1 MGYIE
6 PNVNAAMTAS
16 MAIGHIASGNTTAAT
31 LLSDKNYESGDRCYA
46 VKTRLRRK
54 RVILEEEDNVEI
66 STIATNG
73 CAST

>member
-31 LLSDKNYESGDRCYA
+31 LLS
-46 VKTRLRRK
+46 
-54 RVILEEEDNVEI
+54 VIKIMKVGTD
-66 STIATNG
+66 ATP
-73 CAST
+73 